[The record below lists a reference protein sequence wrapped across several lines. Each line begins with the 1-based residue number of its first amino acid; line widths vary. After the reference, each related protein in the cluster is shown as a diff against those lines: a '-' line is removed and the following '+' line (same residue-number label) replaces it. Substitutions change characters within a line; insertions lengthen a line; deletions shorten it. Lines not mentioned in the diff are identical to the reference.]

1 MNLML
6 WTITMKG
13 IDYLEE
19 KLDLVCLLELID
31 LLELYRVD
39 RMRGREW
46 ELEERKE
53 RGLEG
58 QS

>member
-1 MNLML
+1 
-6 WTITMKG
+6 MKG